1 MRGGPGGSVAVNEGQ
16 NKDQSTEE
24 HGNWS
29 HDELDTHFALL
40 KPTGLIFVKVIFDSR
55 VLSIVTSRATNG

>member
-24 HGNWS
+24 HGDWS
-29 HDELDTHFALL
+29 HDELDTHCALL
-40 KPTGLIFVKVIFDSR
+40 KLTGLMFVKVIFDSR
-55 VLSIVTSRATNG
+55 FLSIVTNRATDD